1 MPFCRGL
8 SAAFISG
15 DLLPCK
21 FIPRFELG
29 NKSVGCR
36 VHTGG
41 ADFLCERQ
49 LRETGENFYFGKGF
63 VDTKVRIFELTMW
76 PHMRAAYNLARWLV
90 RNDHDAED
98 IVQESFLK
106 AYKAQES
113 FRGSEAKTWMLSIV
127 RNTAMDF
134 LRRYK
139 SPITMTLDEPGYEPQ
154 DDSPDP
160 ERVLLEQ
167 SRRDRVRQAISHL
180 EPEFREAIVLREI
193 EGLSYKEI
201 AAVLNIP
208 MGTVMSRLSRARNL
222 LLVEL
227 GGTKEVQHDLR

>member
-1 MPFCRGL
+1 
-8 SAAFISG
+8 
-15 DLLPCK
+15 
-21 FIPRFELG
+21 
-29 NKSVGCR
+29 V
-36 VHTGG
+36 
-41 ADFLCERQ
+41 
-49 LRETGENFYFGKGF
+49 
-63 VDTKVRIFELTMW
+63 
-76 PHMRAAYNLARWLV
+76 AAYASRIYLARWLV

-139 SPITMTLDEPGYEPQ
+139 SSTTMTLDEPGYEPR

-160 ERVLLEQ
+160 ERALLAE
-167 SRRDRVRQAISHL
+167 SRRDQVRHAISQL

-227 GGTKEVQHDLR
+227 GGSKEVQHDLP

>member
-1 MPFCRGL
+1 MPFCDGV

-15 DLLPCK
+15 DSPSVK
-21 FIPRFELG
+21 FIPRRELG
-29 NKSVGCR
+29 NKSVARR
-36 VHTGG
+36 VHTVGQV
-41 ADFLCERQ
+41 FLWKLH
-49 LRETGENFYFGKGF
+49 LRETGGNRRFGKDS

-98 IVQESFLK
+98 VVQESFLK

-139 SPITMTLDEPGYEPQ
+139 SSVTTTLDEPGYEPQ

-167 SRRDRVRQAISHL
+167 SRRDQVRQAISHL
-180 EPEFREAIVLREI
+180 EPEFREALVLREI

-201 AAVLNIP
+201 ASILDIP

-227 GGTKEVQHDLR
+227 GGSKEVQHDLP

>member
-1 MPFCRGL
+1 
-8 SAAFISG
+8 
-15 DLLPCK
+15 
-21 FIPRFELG
+21 
-29 NKSVGCR
+29 
-36 VHTGG
+36 
-41 ADFLCERQ
+41 
-49 LRETGENFYFGKGF
+49 
-63 VDTKVRIFELTMW
+63 MW

-113 FRGSEAKTWMLSIV
+113 FRGSEAKTWMLAIV

-139 SPITMTLDEPGYEPQ
+139 SSVTTALDEPGFEPQ

-160 ERVLLEQ
+160 ELILLEQ
-167 SRRDRVRQAISHL
+167 SRRDRVRKAISQL

-201 AAVLNIP
+201 AAVLDIP

-227 GGTKEVQHDLR
+227 GGSREVQHDLP

>member
-1 MPFCRGL
+1 M
-8 SAAFISG
+8 
-15 DLLPCK
+15 
-21 FIPRFELG
+21 
-29 NKSVGCR
+29 
-36 VHTGG
+36 
-41 ADFLCERQ
+41 
-49 LRETGENFYFGKGF
+49 
-63 VDTKVRIFELTMW
+63 DTKVRIFELTMW

-113 FRGSEAKTWMLSIV
+113 FRGNEARTWMLSIV

-139 SPITMTLDEPGYEPQ
+139 SSGTITLDQPGFEPE
-154 DDSPDP
+154 DDSPDA
-160 ERVLLEQ
+160 ERVLLER
-167 SRRDRVRQAISHL
+167 SRRDQLRRAISRL
-180 EPEFREAIVLREI
+180 EPEFREALVLREI
-193 EGLSYKEI
+193 EGLSYKQI

-208 MGTVMSRLSRARNL
+208 MGTVMSRLSRARNQ

-227 GGTKEVQHDLR
+227 GGSKEVQHDLP

>member
-1 MPFCRGL
+1 
-8 SAAFISG
+8 
-15 DLLPCK
+15 
-21 FIPRFELG
+21 
-29 NKSVGCR
+29 
-36 VHTGG
+36 
-41 ADFLCERQ
+41 
-49 LRETGENFYFGKGF
+49 
-63 VDTKVRIFELTMW
+63 VDTKVRTFELTMW

-113 FRGSEAKTWMLSIV
+113 FRGSEPKTWMLSIV

-134 LRRYK
+134 LRRLK
-139 SPITMTLDEPGYEPQ
+139 TSATVTLGDQGYEPE
-154 DDSPDP
+154 DHSPNP
-160 ERVLLEQ
+160 ERAFLEQ
-167 SRRDRVRQAISHL
+167 TRREQVRQAISNL
-180 EPEFREAIVLREI
+180 APEFREAIVLREI

-201 AAVLNIP
+201 ASVLGIP

-227 GGTKEVQHDLR
+227 GAGEVQHDLP

>member
-1 MPFCRGL
+1 
-8 SAAFISG
+8 
-15 DLLPCK
+15 
-21 FIPRFELG
+21 
-29 NKSVGCR
+29 
-36 VHTGG
+36 
-41 ADFLCERQ
+41 
-49 LRETGENFYFGKGF
+49 
-63 VDTKVRIFELTMW
+63 MW
-76 PHMRAAYNLARWLV
+76 PHLRAAYNLARWLV
-90 RNDHDAED
+90 RNDQDAED

-139 SPITMTLDEPGYEPQ
+139 TNIAVPMGDHEYEPK
-154 DDSPDP
+154 DESPDP
-160 ERVLLEQ
+160 ERALLEQ
-167 SRRDRVRQAISHL
+167 RRNEQVRRAIAHL
-180 EPEFREAIVLREI
+180 AEEFREVIVLREI

-201 AAVLNIP
+201 ASVLSIP

-227 GGTKEVQHDLR
+227 GGSKEVQHDLP

>member
-1 MPFCRGL
+1 M
-8 SAAFISG
+8 
-15 DLLPCK
+15 
-21 FIPRFELG
+21 
-29 NKSVGCR
+29 
-36 VHTGG
+36 
-41 ADFLCERQ
+41 
-49 LRETGENFYFGKGF
+49 
-63 VDTKVRIFELTMW
+63 DTKVRYFELTMW

-113 FRGSEAKTWMLSIV
+113 FRGGEARTWMLSIV

-139 SPITMTLDEPGYEPQ
+139 TGLAVPLGDRGYEPE
-154 DDSPDP
+154 DASPDP
-160 ERVLLEQ
+160 ERTLLEQ
-167 SRRDRVRQAISHL
+167 SRRDRVRQAISRL
-180 EPEFREAIVLREI
+180 EPEFREVIVLREI
-193 EGLSYKEI
+193 EGLPYKEI
-201 AAVLNIP
+201 AAALNIP

-227 GGTKEVQHDLR
+227 SGSREMQHDLP

>member
-1 MPFCRGL
+1 
-8 SAAFISG
+8 
-15 DLLPCK
+15 
-21 FIPRFELG
+21 
-29 NKSVGCR
+29 
-36 VHTGG
+36 
-41 ADFLCERQ
+41 
-49 LRETGENFYFGKGF
+49 
-63 VDTKVRIFELTMW
+63 
-76 PHMRAAYNLARWLV
+76 
-90 RNDHDAED
+90 
-98 IVQESFLK
+98 LK

-139 SPITMTLDEPGYEPQ
+139 SSATTTLDESGYEPQ

-180 EPEFREAIVLREI
+180 EPDFREAIVLREI

-201 AAVLNIP
+201 ASVLNIP

-227 GGTKEVQHDLR
+227 GGSKEVQHDLP